1 MEAFATALLTISAAT
16 WVGAIIFQS
25 AIVAPVIFVNLDVDA
40 ARRFLRTLFPR
51 FFRLGIVCGVLMG
64 VAVLALVFTAGWS
77 GKLLPVAVCTAIMV
91 ALQIISLRL
100 VSPINNARDAGDA
113 GAARFSRLHRLSV
126 VLTVIILLL
135 GLFIVGF
142 VGANAAAALVA

>member
-1 MEAFATALLTISAAT
+1 MEAIASALLTISAAS

-25 AIVAPVIFVNLDVDA
+25 AIVAPVVFADLKVDA

-51 FFRLGIVCGVLMG
+51 FFRLGIVCGVLMNI
-64 VAVLALVFTAGWS
+64 AILALVFTAGGS
-77 GKLLPVAVCTAIMV
+77 GKLLAIATASAIML

-100 VSPINNARDAGDA
+100 VPHINAARDAGEA

-126 VLTVIILLL
+126 VLTVSVLLL
-135 GLFIVGF
+135 GLLVVGF
-142 VGANAAAALVA
+142 VGAVAAAALVA